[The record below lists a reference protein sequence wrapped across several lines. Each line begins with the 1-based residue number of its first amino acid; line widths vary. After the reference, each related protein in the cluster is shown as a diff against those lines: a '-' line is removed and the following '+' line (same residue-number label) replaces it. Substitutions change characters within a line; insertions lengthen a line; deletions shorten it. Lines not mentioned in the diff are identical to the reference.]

1 VVSKDVGGTEIIL
14 IRRQLL
20 AAFGK
25 RNFSVLPLPTLSH
38 MRWLSID
45 DLRFNGVNDSM
56 ASISAYYRSRQRRS
70 SSIASQGLAGSR
82 RSSTVRTNE
91 ASALLG
97 EEHDRPQLWLQ
108 IASYLYHTIKA
119 TIYCSKANLLLVFI
133 PLSVIATAQNW
144 HPVAVFAISFL
155 AIFPLAELLS
165 WSTEQ
170 LAASVG
176 QTLGGL
182 LNATFGNAVEMIV
195 RRALYRIT
203 EYFVLTGLVRLV
215 SLP

>member
-1 VVSKDVGGTEIIL
+1 MIY
-14 IRRQLL
+14 
-20 AAFGK
+20 
-25 RNFSVLPLPTLSH
+25 
-38 MRWLSID
+38 
-45 DLRFNGVNDSM
+45 DSM

-182 LNATFGNAVEMIV
+182 LNASFGNAVEMIV
-195 RRALYRIT
+195 RRALHRIT
-203 EYFVLTGLVRLV
+203 EYFVLTELVRLA